1 MYRKSNESALEY
13 KMRVIDPISST
24 YCGAKWY
31 NATIWLGS
39 GQTASCH
46 HPPPHKISLTEI
58 QDDPSALHNTFH
70 KKVMRA
76 QMLKGE
82 RPKECEYC
90 WKIENLKT
98 DSVSDRVHKSEMF
111 SDLDHLAIKSKNW
124 NEKSILRNL
133 EIAFDRSCQF
143 ACSYCNSGYSTA
155 WSQDIDR
162 NGPYQNLRSD
172 GAGAYWHNGAWSDEF
187 TKTGQNPYVD
197 AFWKW
202 WPELSQTLEEFRIT
216 GGEPLMSKHL
226 WKLLD
231 LFEENKPTDNML
243 FSINSNLG
251 VSSQVIDRLLAK
263 TKSIHKFGIYTSCE
277 ATKDQAE
284 YIRDGLNYKQYCQN
298 LIQIL
303 ETKKLF
309 RVQLMITV
317 NSLALY
323 GLTDWLDQLME
334 WKDIYGKS
342 FPAFG
347 LTILRFPSFMSPS
360 TLPKNL
366 REERALHIE
375 SWYNKNKM
383 SPLLMPH
390 EKDTIERL
398 VEYLREVEDPHH
410 KASDLTLRQSDFKM
424 FYQQYDTRR
433 NKNFAQTFPKILV
446 EWYNS
451 IPTFESKTVQNPIVG
466 NASDGY
472 HPNEQLKNITERLG
486 LT

>member
-1 MYRKSNESALEY
+1 MYRKPNETGLEY
-13 KMRVIDPISST
+13 KTRVIDPISST

-46 HPPPHKISLTEI
+46 HPPPHQIDLGEI
-58 QDDPSALHNTFH
+58 QNDPSSLHNTFH

-82 RPKECEYC
+82 KPKECEYC
-90 WKIENLKT
+90 WKIENLKKE
-98 DSVSDRVHKSEMF
+98 SVSDRVHKSEMF
-111 SDLDHLAIKSKNW
+111 SDLDHLAIKSKKW
-124 NEKSILRNL
+124 NENSILRNL

-143 ACSYCNSGYSTA
+143 ACSYCNSGYSTT

-162 NGPYQNLRSD
+162 NGPYQNLQSD

-187 TKTGQNPYVD
+187 TKEGQNPYVE
-197 AFWKW
+197 ALWKW

-216 GGEPLMSKHL
+216 GGEPLMSNNL

-231 LFEENKPTDNML
+231 LFEQNKPKDSML

-251 VSSQVIDRLLAK
+251 VSSQVIDKLLAK
-263 TKSIHKFGIYTSCE
+263 IKDIHKFGIYTSCE
-277 ATKDQAE
+277 ATGNQAE
-284 YIRDGLNYKQYCQN
+284 YIRDGLDYKQYCHN

-303 ETKKLF
+303 DAKKLF
-309 RVQLMITV
+309 RVQMMITI

-323 GLTDWLDQLME
+323 SLTEWLDQLIE
-334 WKDIYGKS
+334 WKAIYGKS

-360 TLPKNL
+360 TLPKEL
-366 REERALHIE
+366 RLERALHIE
-375 SWYNKNKM
+375 TWYNKHKSNTLM
-383 SPLLMPH
+383 MPH
-390 EKDTIERL
+390 EIDTIERL
-398 VEYLREVEDPHH
+398 IGYLREIEDPHF
-410 KASDLTLRQSDFKM
+410 KSSDLQLRQSDFKM
-424 FYQQYDTRR
+424 FYLQYDKRR

-446 EWYNS
+446 DWYNS
-451 IPTFESKTVQNPIVG
+451 IPLFQSDKLQKPISG

-472 HPNEQLKNITERLG
+472 HTKEELQIITKRLE
-486 LT
+486 LR